1 MPVATLKQ
9 VLGEAKKKKYAVGG
23 FNVNNMEQIQAIM
36 LAAQKTKSPVIL
48 QASKGALKYTN
59 FVYLKHLML
68 AAIEESPNLPIV
80 MHLDH
85 GDSLETVKKAI
96 GIGFSS
102 VMIDASQK
110 SFRKNIELT
119 KKVVKYAHRFG
130 VSVEAELGT
139 LGGIEEHVK
148 GAVKLTDP
156 KQAVE
161 FVDKTGIDA
170 LAVAIGTSHGAYKFK
185 KTPKLALGLVK
196 EIAARINT
204 PLVMHGSSSIPLEL
218 RQQINRYGGKMPNA
232 KGVPISSIRKAIKYG
247 VSKVNVDSDS
257 RMVITANIRKIFKK
271 HPEKF
276 DPRSYLGPAREEM
289 AKLIA
294 SKMRAFGTAGRAKDY
309 KVVSLKE
316 AKRKYR

>member
-1 MPVATLKQ
+1 MPIATLKQ

-48 QASKGALKYTN
+48 QASKGALAYTN
-59 FVYLKHLML
+59 LVYIKHLVL
-68 AAIEESPNLPIV
+68 AALEENSNLPIV

-96 GIGFSS
+96 GLGFSS
-102 VMIDASQK
+102 VMIDASNK
-110 SFRKNIELT
+110 SFRKNVELT
-119 KKVVKYAHRFG
+119 KKVVKYAHGFG

-156 KQAVE
+156 KQAID

-185 KTPKLALGLVK
+185 KTPKLALELVK
-196 EIAARINT
+196 EIAKNVNI
-204 PLVMHGSSSIPLEL
+204 PLVMHGSSSIPLNL

-232 KGVPISSIRKAIKYG
+232 KGVPISSIQKAIKYG
-247 VSKVNVDSDS
+247 ISKVNVDSDS
-257 RMVITANIRKIFKK
+257 RMAITATIRKVFKK

-276 DPRSYLGPAREEM
+276 DPREYLGPAREEM
-289 AKLIA
+289 TKLIA
-294 SKMRAFGTAGRAKDY
+294 SKMRAFKTAGHAKDY
-309 KVVSLKE
+309 RVVSLKE
-316 AKRKYR
+316 TKKRYR